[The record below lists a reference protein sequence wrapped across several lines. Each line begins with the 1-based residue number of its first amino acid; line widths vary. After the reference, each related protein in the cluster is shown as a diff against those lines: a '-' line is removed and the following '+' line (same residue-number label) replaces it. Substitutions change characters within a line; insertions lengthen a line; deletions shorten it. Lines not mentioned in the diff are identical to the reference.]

1 MNFSPVSVDEN
12 HFAGPSVNSIILKI
26 NWT

>member
-1 MNFSPVSVDEN
+1 VEEN

-26 NWT
+26 NCT